1 VAPSVQWHVSGFDG
15 LSIND
20 LYDLIA
26 ARVEVF
32 IVEQNCPYQDVDGK
46 DRHALHVWARDEANH
61 VVAYA
66 RITHPGVRFQEPS
79 IGRVITTQAGRSKG
93 LGRELMT
100 RAIAVIEA
108 RYPQQAIRISAQQ
121 YLERFYQS
129 LGFKTVSEPY
139 LEDNIP
145 HLEML
150 RSAKQ

>member
-1 VAPSVQWHVSGFDG
+1 VAPSVQWHVSDFDG
-15 LSIND
+15 LTLND

-26 ARVEVF
+26 ARIEVF

-46 DRHALHVWARDEANH
+46 DRQALHLWARDHTNQ

-66 RITHPGVRFQEPS
+66 RITYPGVRFSEPS

-100 RAIAVIEA
+100 RAVAVIEA
-108 RYPQQAIRISAQQ
+108 RYPEQPIRISAQQ
-121 YLERFYQS
+121 YLEKFYKS
-129 LGFKTVSEPY
+129 LGFVTVSEPY